1 METRLLKK
9 QMTAAYQYSYVRLV
23 LNYYTLF
30 ETVGEEPVIPEQ
42 IIAYCRQLNGQLK
55 EHFSGKMWKR
65 NCLNFVRI
73 SLMKWRF

>member
-30 ETVGEEPVIPEQ
+30 EIIGEKPVIPERIFSCCQ
-42 IIAYCRQLNGQLK
+42 RLNGLLK
-55 EHFSGKMWKR
+55 EHFSGKTAEA
-65 NCLNFVRI
+65 
-73 SLMKWRF
+73 SEGHYS